1 MRIFKELKKTI
12 NKLKEEINE
21 TGEYYVWGQ
30 IVALYIFIPLFAL
43 LCVVGLVP
51 FKVVIYGVG
60 IVVAIIVAFWKT
72 VYETEK
78 YKEAIIIDIERTSF
92 LRQMI
97 NAFLSPFVWRSIGY
111 YIFGIC
117 FWFIL
122 VFLFLLCK
130 CLIT

>member
-51 FKVVIYGVG
+51 FKVVIYG
-60 IVVAIIVAFWKT
+60 
-72 VYETEK
+72 
-78 YKEAIIIDIERTSF
+78 
-92 LRQMI
+92 
-97 NAFLSPFVWRSIGY
+97 
-111 YIFGIC
+111 
-117 FWFIL
+117 
-122 VFLFLLCK
+122 
-130 CLIT
+130 

>member
-12 NKLKEEINE
+12 NKQKEEINE
-21 TGEYYVWGQ
+21 TGENYVWGQ

-43 LCVVGLVP
+43 LCAVGLVP
-51 FKVVIYGVG
+51 VKVVIYRVG

-78 YKEAIIIDIERTSF
+78 HKEAIIRDIERRSF

-97 NAFLSPFVWRSIGY
+97 RSFLSPFVCRSIGY
-111 YIFGIC
+111 YIFGI
-117 FWFIL
+117 WGWGVLYI
-122 VFLFLLCK
+122 LFLSCK